1 MHGLEI
7 GECVLDG
14 NCEVLRQEV
23 RAFLAESLASQTTE
37 QKMLSW
43 TGVDFEFSRK
53 LGARGW
59 IGMTWPKCYG
69 GHERSA
75 IERYVVTEELLAAG
89 APCGGHWTA
98 DRQHGPMLLRFGSEE
113 LKSTFLPRIVRGEL
127 ATAIGMSEPDSGS
140 DLASI
145 RTKAERVAD
154 GWVINGRKI
163 WSSGSLQFPYMVALV
178 RTGERGEDRHGGL
191 SQFWVDLKAPG
202 ITIRPVQFLTGEPK
216 WGEVTFDNVFVR
228 SDYLLGE
235 PGNGWGQ
242 VTTELGYERSG
253 PDRYLSSLHLLLEML
268 DSANPDDPRHAAVLG
283 KLVAELS
290 TLRQLSLG
298 IAGILSRGENPGLA
312 SSIVKDLGT
321 TFEQQIPESAH
332 ELFDA
337 ALVDPDSSLA
347 AMMNYLVQLSPS
359 FSIRGGTREVL
370 RGIIARGLG
379 IR

>member
-1 MHGLEI
+1 MHGIEI
-7 GECVLDG
+7 GACVLDE

-23 RAFLAESLASQTTE
+23 RAFLAQTLDSQSKD

-43 TGVDFEFSRK
+43 SGMDFEFSRK

-75 IERYVVTEELLAAG
+75 LERYVVTEELLAAG
-89 APCGGHWTA
+89 APCGAHWAA

-113 LKSTFLPRIVRGEL
+113 LKSTFLPRIARGEL
-127 ATAIGMSEPDSGS
+127 YTAIGMSEPDSGS

-145 RTKAERVAD
+145 RTKAERVAG

-163 WSSGSLQFPYMVALV
+163 WSSGALQFPYMVALV

-191 SQFWVDLKAPG
+191 SQFWIDLKAPG
-202 ITIRPVQFLTGEPK
+202 ITIRPVNFLTGDPK

-228 SDYLLGE
+228 SDHLLGG
-235 PGNGWGQ
+235 PGKGWDQ
-242 VTTELGYERSG
+242 VTAELAFERSG
-253 PDRYLSSLHLLLEML
+253 PDRYLSSLPLLLEML

-283 KLVAELS
+283 KLVAELA

-312 SSIVKDLGT
+312 SSIVKELGT

-337 ALVDPDSSLA
+337 AQVEPDSSLQ
-347 AMMNYLVQLSPS
+347 AMMSYLIQLAPS

-379 IR
+379 VR